1 MVTTTDRRTTLS
13 RVTLVGDRRRIDM
26 LLPAEEPV
34 GELLPD
40 VLRMLGDSTSRQ
52 PMLRR
57 LVLADGTVLA
67 QDDTLASAGVPDGAV
82 VRLVREHETPA
93 APVVHDVTDETADDL
108 DVRGWR
114 WGARARAWTAGG
126 ATILLGLVA
135 AVCACTWFGAGAVV
149 PLTLCAA
156 AAMVAGAPLARWG
169 SREVGTVL
177 VLLGGALG
185 AFTAWTVS
193 ASAPEARLGAV
204 GLAATVTLVVLGMCT
219 SLGRGGLVGG
229 GAVAI
234 VGCCW
239 ELGWVLTDGSR
250 VGVVLGVF
258 SVLALGYLPRLAL
271 MGAGLTRLD
280 DRHSGGASVSRHRVD
295 LALAASHRGLALATV
310 VIAVSAVLAGHTAL
324 ETPTV
329 WTVIGTALLAV
340 VLFSRARA
348 FPLAV
353 EVVVLQ
359 AAAAVLVVRLLIL
372 WAGFGAGISTPT
384 GSAAPAALPLLALAA
399 GALLPLGALAVHPPD
414 HVRVRLRRIVNLVEA
429 FSVVA
434 LIPVAIGA
442 FGVYGRLLNTF

>member
-1 MVTTTDRRTTLS
+1 MVTTTGRRTTLS

-26 LLPAEEPV
+26 LLPAEEPI

-40 VLRMLGDSTSRQ
+40 VLQMLGDKVSRQ

-57 LVLADGTVLA
+57 LVLADGSVLA

-82 VRLVREHETPA
+82 VRLVRAPETPA
-93 APVVHDVTDETADDL
+93 APVVHDVTDETAEDL

-126 ATILLGLVA
+126 ATILLGLTA
-135 AVCACTWFGAGAVV
+135 AVFACLWFGEDAVV
-149 PLTLCAA
+149 PLTVCAA
-156 AAMVAGAPLARWG
+156 AAMAAGAPLARWG
-169 SREVGTVL
+169 SRELGTVL

-185 AFTAWTVS
+185 TFTAWTVS
-193 ASAPEARLGAV
+193 EDAPELRLGAI
-204 GLAATVTLVVLGMCT
+204 GLAVTVTLVLLGTCT
-219 SLGRGGLVGG
+219 SVGRGGLVGG

-234 VGCCW
+234 AVGCW
-239 ELGWVLTDGSR
+239 ELGWLLTDGYET
-250 VGVVLGVF
+250 GVVLGGI

-271 MGAGLTRLD
+271 MSAGLTRLD

-295 LALAASHRGLALATV
+295 LALAAAHRGLALATV
-310 VIAVSAVLAGHTAL
+310 VIAVSAAAAGDMAL
-324 ETPTV
+324 DTPTV
-329 WTVIGTALLAV
+329 WTVIETSLFAV

-359 AAAAVLVVRLLIL
+359 AAAAVLVVRLLVL
-372 WAGFGAGISTPT
+372 WAES
-384 GSAAPAALPLLALAA
+384 GSGSGSGELPASAAALPLAALAVV
-399 GALLPLGALAVHPPD
+399 ALLPLSALVIRPPD
-414 HVRVRLRRIVNLVEA
+414 HVRVRLRRIVNLVESL
-429 FSVVA
+429 SVVV